1 MEAVEQVSLL
11 DFQRI
16 VGETHARDAG
26 PDDAIDGVQPR
37 FVVAPGT
44 TEEASAV
51 MRRAN
56 DANLAVAPRGAGTK
70 MGWGNPPSRID
81 LVIETRRLNRVLE
94 HEAGDMVVIT
104 QAGITLEA
112 LQEAVSG
119 AGQMLGLDPLQEGAT
134 VGGIIAANAAGPRR
148 LRYGAMKD
156 LLIGLTIVLPDGTIA
171 KSGGKVVKNVAGYD
185 LGKLFTGSLGTLG
198 LIVQT
203 IFRLHALPPQR
214 RVVTVDLATASA
226 FDPALQALLQ
236 SALIPTIL
244 DLQWEDGSG
253 RLIVIFEGIEP
264 SVVAQAGRAV
274 EMTAPFGTARVVDEA
289 EAAALW
295 EQIHQP
301 PWHQGETGLKIN
313 TVPAQ
318 LSSTLHDVEDL
329 AHRYA
334 LDTRVSG
341 HAAITIPLVALRG
354 ADDAVAAAT
363 AELRS
368 RVVRSG
374 GSLVVL
380 QAPPGV
386 KEAIDVWGPAG
397 DTMPIMRRI
406 KEQFDPAGI
415 MNPGRFVGGL

>member
-1 MEAVEQVSLL
+1 MEVVGQASLL

-16 VGETHARDAG
+16 VGKAHARDAR
-26 PDDAIDGVQPR
+26 PRDAIDGVHPR

-44 TEEASAV
+44 TEAASEI
-51 MRRAN
+51 MRLAN
-56 DANLAVAPRGAGTK
+56 DAGLAVAPRGAGTK
-70 MGWGNPPSRID
+70 LGWGNPPSHVD

-112 LQEAVSG
+112 LQEAVAG

-156 LLIGLTIVLPDGTIA
+156 LLIGLTIVLPDGTVA

-185 LGKLFTGSLGTLG
+185 LGKLFTGSLGSLG
-198 LIVQT
+198 LIVET
-203 IFRLHALPPQR
+203 IFRLHALPPER
-214 RVVTVDLATASA
+214 RVVTIELNATDA
-226 FDPALQALLQ
+226 FGPALQALLQ
-236 SALIPTIL
+236 SALIPTVL
-244 DLQWEDGSG
+244 DFQWEHGNG
-253 RLIVIFEGIEP
+253 RLIVFFEGIEP
-264 SVVAQAGRAV
+264 SVVAQSERAV
-274 EMTAPFGTARVVDEA
+274 ELAAPFGTARTVDEA
-289 EAAALW
+289 EAATLW
-295 EQIHQP
+295 KQIHQP
-301 PWHQGETGLKIN
+301 PWRGGETGLKIN

-318 LSSTLHDVEDL
+318 LGRLLGDVEEV
-329 AHRYA
+329 AHRHG

-341 HAAITIPLVALRG
+341 HAAMTIPLVALRG
-354 ADDAVAAAT
+354 ADEAVAAAT

-368 RVVRSG
+368 RVAQG
-374 GSLVVL
+374 GGALVVL
-380 QAPPGV
+380 QAPPEV
-386 KEAIDVWGPAG
+386 KEAVDVWGPAG

-406 KEQFDPAGI
+406 KEQFDPTGM